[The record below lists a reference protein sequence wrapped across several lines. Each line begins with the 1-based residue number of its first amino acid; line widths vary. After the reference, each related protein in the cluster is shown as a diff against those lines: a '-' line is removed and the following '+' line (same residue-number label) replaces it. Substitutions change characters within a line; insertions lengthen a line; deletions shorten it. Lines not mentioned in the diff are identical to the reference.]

1 MVQSKMRK
9 EMIDAFLNA
18 LQEDKIPWHKSWSAL
33 QTMPPRNAVKDTE
46 YRGMNRFWLFHKAE
60 QNGYSDPRWCTFKQA
75 KDNNWHVKKGEKG
88 THVEF
93 WSLYDRKTKKTI
105 NEKEADSLR
114 QQLSPEEYA
123 ERVKPVANNY
133 TVFNAEQIE
142 GIPKLSELTA
152 ETYEL
157 DEDELIRTRAVLLEN
172 MNVLFQEGGEKAF
185 YRPSE
190 DCIHLP
196 EIRRFESEY
205 DYMATLLHEAGH
217 ATGHESRLRRPMLN
231 VFGTPNYAKEEL
243 RAEIASAFTAQT
255 LHLSQSGSHM
265 DNHKAYIQSWIK
277 ILKNEPD
284 ELFRAIKDA
293 EKISDYL
300 IEKGEFTLER
310 SEEKEIMLHKE
321 KSFSEQVDEVL
332 KGRANRYDDLKVCD
346 TPQIL
351 LDAGCEQLPML
362 YTKAHLRKA
371 LLPKDAKKHNH
382 GLDVEQIK
390 RLPEYM
396 QEPAMLIDS
405 STREDSIIVVLS
417 VLDKEKSPL
426 VVTVRPNGKGTYDL
440 EVQDSNFI
448 TSVYGRDNFEQFLN
462 LSLENNMVL
471 YWNKTKSQELFSVLG
486 LQFPKGFNNLDYNNI
501 IHQSNNIVKKNQ
513 TELLKIENGWESGKD
528 VPGESDKELEGR
540 ISADQEKL
548 VDEVAKMEETL
559 HIPYGERITEWFGDY
574 AMNIAKHGVTEEDLR
589 NRREELYAQQAEPT
603 VTIIWSEHSRFHDG
617 ETMSL
622 SEANALIENLD
633 RATVSEDGYYK
644 TEFRI
649 DFVMDGQP
657 DNYIGRQDLGDGDG
671 TLIEHIESYHAYYE
685 NNEEW
690 NNYVLRNEGK
700 EALEAD
706 KAQREMLLHEFVPYL
721 KLHNN
726 LSKME
731 QTAAK
736 ALEENSGMTA
746 TETAYHTAMK
756 DYVSKCRAM
765 VNSGDYNLPPVPQL
779 KDFDTE
785 LEAYKEHVKEEI
797 AQEAAAAGMTVEE
810 YAINGYQPYSGV
822 HGEGREDLI
831 HELVQLERDTFVPME
846 DRNLE
851 TLQEM
856 TEEQLNEQIAF
867 LKQYRI
873 PVMSFQEMAKLRT
886 DVKRKLLDNFDYYN
900 SLSASEKDILGVMEW
915 IELYRKQ
922 GIPDEEII
930 LSHLDEIHSRCG
942 HDSYDYTKNLV
953 CSACS
958 RDRGEYYKR
967 ISLADSMEHER
978 QMQKQ
983 VSSLS
988 EELDQIERQR
998 INERSIEN
1006 GKTR

>member
-1 MVQSKMRK
+1 M
-9 EMIDAFLNA
+9 
-18 LQEDKIPWHKSWSAL
+18 
-33 QTMPPRNAVKDTE
+33 
-46 YRGMNRFWLFHKAE
+46 
-60 QNGYSDPRWCTFKQA
+60 
-75 KDNNWHVKKGEKG
+75 
-88 THVEF
+88 
-93 WSLYDRKTKKTI
+93 
-105 NEKEADSLR
+105 
-114 QQLSPEEYA
+114 
-123 ERVKPVANNY
+123 
-133 TVFNAEQIE
+133 
-142 GIPKLSELTA
+142 
-152 ETYEL
+152 
-157 DEDELIRTRAVLLEN
+157 
-172 MNVLFQEGGEKAF
+172 
-185 YRPSE
+185 
-190 DCIHLP
+190 
-196 EIRRFESEY
+196 
-205 DYMATLLHEAGH
+205 
-217 ATGHESRLRRPMLN
+217 
-231 VFGTPNYAKEEL
+231 
-243 RAEIASAFTAQT
+243 
-255 LHLSQSGSHM
+255 
-265 DNHKAYIQSWIK
+265 
-277 ILKNEPD
+277 
-284 ELFRAIKDA
+284 
-293 EKISDYL
+293 
-300 IEKGEFTLER
+300 
-310 SEEKEIMLHKE
+310 
-321 KSFSEQVDEVL
+321 
-332 KGRANRYDDLKVCD
+332 
-346 TPQIL
+346 
-351 LDAGCEQLPML
+351 
-362 YTKAHLRKA
+362 
-371 LLPKDAKKHNH
+371 
-382 GLDVEQIK
+382 
-390 RLPEYM
+390 
-396 QEPAMLIDS
+396 
-405 STREDSIIVVLS
+405 
-417 VLDKEKSPL
+417 
-426 VVTVRPNGKGTYDL
+426 
-440 EVQDSNFI
+440 
-448 TSVYGRDNFEQFLN
+448 
-462 LSLENNMVL
+462 
-471 YWNKTKSQELFSVLG
+471 
-486 LQFPKGFNNLDYNNI
+486 
-501 IHQSNNIVKKNQ
+501 
-513 TELLKIENGWESGKD
+513 KIENGWESGKD

-671 TLIEHIESYHAYYE
+671 TLIDHIESYHAYYE
-685 NNEEW
+685 NNADW
-690 NNYVLRNEGK
+690 DNFVLHSGGT

-726 LSKME
+726 LSQME
-731 QTAAK
+731 QLAAK
-736 ALEENSGMTA
+736 AMEEKSSMTA
-746 TETAYHTAMK
+746 AETAFHIAMQE
-756 DYVSKCRAM
+756 YVSKCRAM

-779 KDFDTE
+779 KDFDME
-785 LEAYKEHVKEEI
+785 LAAYKEHVKEEI

>member
-1 MVQSKMRK
+1 MAQSKMRK

-18 LQEDKIPWHKSWSAL
+18 LQEDKIPWHKSWSTL
-33 QTMPPRNAVKDTE
+33 QSMPPRNAVKGTE
-46 YRGMNRFWLFHKAE
+46 YRGVNRFWLFHTAE
-60 QNGYSDPRWCTFKQA
+60 QKGYSDPRWCTFKQA
-75 KDNNWHVKKGEKG
+75 KDNGWHVKKGEKG

-93 WSLYDRKTKKTI
+93 WSLYDQEAKRTI
-105 NEKEADSLR
+105 NDEEAYTLR
-114 QQLSPEEYA
+114 QQLSQEEYA

-142 GIPKLSELTA
+142 GIQKLPELTV

-157 DEDELIRTRAVLLEN
+157 DEDEIIRTRAVLLEN

-231 VFGTPNYAKEEL
+231 VFGTPDYAKEEL

-300 IEKGEFTLER
+300 IEKGKFTEH
-310 SEEKEIMLHKE
+310 SKEKEIPLQKE
-321 KSFSEQVDEVL
+321 ASMDKLAKEE
-332 KGRANRYDDLKVCD
+332 
-346 TPQIL
+346 TP
-351 LDAGCEQLPML
+351 
-362 YTKAHLRKA
+362 
-371 LLPKDAKKHNH
+371 
-382 GLDVEQIK
+382 
-390 RLPEYM
+390 
-396 QEPAMLIDS
+396 S
-405 STREDSIIVVLS
+405 
-417 VLDKEKSPL
+417 
-426 VVTVRPNGKGTYDL
+426 
-440 EVQDSNFI
+440 
-448 TSVYGRDNFEQFLN
+448 
-462 LSLENNMVL
+462 
-471 YWNKTKSQELFSVLG
+471 
-486 LQFPKGFNNLDYNNI
+486 
-501 IHQSNNIVKKNQ
+501 
-513 TELLKIENGWESGKD
+513 
-528 VPGESDKELEGR
+528 GESENDFSLPD
-540 ISADQEKL
+540 SA
-548 VDEVAKMEETL
+548 
-559 HIPYGERITEWFGDY
+559 
-574 AMNIAKHGVTEEDLR
+574 
-589 NRREELYAQQAEPT
+589 AEPT

-726 LSKME
+726 LSQME
-731 QTAAK
+731 QLAAK
-736 ALEENSGMTA
+736 AMEEKSSMTA
-746 TETAYHTAMK
+746 AETAFHIAMQE
-756 DYVSKCRAM
+756 YVSKCRAM
-765 VNSGDYNLPPVPQL
+765 VNSGDYNLPPVPQF
-779 KDFDTE
+779 KDFDME
-785 LEAYKEHVKEEI
+785 LAAYKEHVKEEI

-810 YAINGYQPYSGV
+810 YATNGYQPYSGV

-846 DRNLE
+846 DRNSD

-873 PVMSFQEMAKLRT
+873 PVMSFQEMTKLRM
-886 DVKRKLLDNFDYYN
+886 DVKRELSDNFDYYT
-900 SLSASEKDILGVMEW
+900 SLSASKKDILGVMEW

-953 CSACS
+953 CSVCS

>member
-1 MVQSKMRK
+1 MAQSKMRK
-9 EMIDAFLNA
+9 EMIDDFLNA

-33 QTMPPRNAVKDTE
+33 QSMPPRNAVKGTE
-46 YRGMNRFWLFHKAE
+46 YRGVNRFWLFHTAE
-60 QNGYSDPRWCTFKQA
+60 QKGYSDPRWCTFKQA
-75 KDNNWHVKKGEKG
+75 KDNDWHVKKGEKG

-93 WSLYDRKTKKTI
+93 WSLYDRETKKTI
-105 NEKEADSLR
+105 NDKEADSLR

-142 GIPKLSELTA
+142 GIPKLPELA
-152 ETYEL
+152 VETYEL
-157 DEDELIRTRAVLLEN
+157 DEDEIIRTRAVLLEN
-172 MNVLFQEGGEKAF
+172 MSVLFQEGGEKAF

-217 ATGHESRLRRPMLN
+217 ATGHESRLRRPILN
-231 VFGTPNYAKEEL
+231 VFGTPDYAKEEL
-243 RAEIASAFTAQT
+243 RAEIASAFTTQT

-284 ELFRAIKDA
+284 ELFRAIREA

-310 SEEKEIMLHKE
+310 SEEKEITLQKE
-321 KSFSEQVDEVL
+321 KSFSEQVDDVL
-332 KGRANRYDDLKVCD
+332 SGRANRYDDLKVCD

-396 QEPAMLIDS
+396 QEPVMLIDS

-417 VLDKEKSPL
+417 VLDNEKSPL

-462 LSLENNMVL
+462 LSLENDMVL
-471 YWNKTKSQELFSVLG
+471 YWNKSKSQELFSVLG
-486 LQFPKGFNNLDYNNI
+486 LQFPKGFNNLDYDNI

-513 TELLKIENGWESGKD
+513 AELLEIENGWESGKE
-528 VPGESDKELEGR
+528 VPGR
-540 ISADQEKL
+540 PATDQEKL
-548 VDEVAKMEETL
+548 VDEVARLEETL
-559 HIPYGERITEWFGDY
+559 YIPHEKRITEWFGDY
-574 AMNIAKHGVTEEDLR
+574 AINIAKHGVTEDDLQK
-589 NRREELYAQQAEPT
+589 RREELYVLRTEPT
-603 VTIIWSEHSRFHDG
+603 VAEHAAS
-617 ETMSL
+617 
-622 SEANALIENLD
+622 
-633 RATVSEDGYYK
+633 
-644 TEFRI
+644 
-649 DFVMDGQP
+649 
-657 DNYIGRQDLGDGDG
+657 
-671 TLIEHIESYHAYYE
+671 SYE
-685 NNEEW
+685 
-690 NNYVLRNEGK
+690 
-700 EALEAD
+700 
-706 KAQREMLLHEFVPYL
+706 
-721 KLHNN
+721 
-726 LSKME
+726 
-731 QTAAK
+731 
-736 ALEENSGMTA
+736 
-746 TETAYHTAMK
+746 
-756 DYVSKCRAM
+756 
-765 VNSGDYNLPPVPQL
+765 
-779 KDFDTE
+779 
-785 LEAYKEHVKEEI
+785 
-797 AQEAAAAGMTVEE
+797 
-810 YAINGYQPYSGV
+810 PYSGI
-822 HGEGREDLI
+822 HGEEREYLFN
-831 HELVQLERDTFVPME
+831 ELAQLEKDTFVPME
-846 DRNLE
+846 ERFSS
-851 TLQEM
+851 TLQKV
-856 TEEQLNEQIAF
+856 TEKELNERISF

-873 PVMSFQEMAKLRT
+873 PLMSFQKMAKLRM
-886 DVKRKLLDNFDYYN
+886 DVKRELPDNFDYYT
-900 SLSASEKDILGVMEW
+900 SLSASEKDILGVLEW

-922 GIPDEEII
+922 GISDEEII

-958 RDRGEYYKR
+958 RDRGEYYER

>member
-1 MVQSKMRK
+1 MAQSKMRK

-33 QTMPPRNAVKDTE
+33 QMMPPRNAVRDTE
-46 YRGMNRFWLFHKAE
+46 YRGVNRFWLFHTAE

-75 KDNNWHVKKGEKG
+75 KDNHWHVKKGEKG

-93 WSLYDRKTKKTI
+93 WSLYDRKIKKTI
-105 NEKEADSLR
+105 DDKEADSLR
-114 QQLSPEEYA
+114 QQLTPEEYA

-142 GIPKLSELTA
+142 GIPKLPEPELQ
-152 ETYEL
+152 TYEL
-157 DEDELIRTRAVLLEN
+157 DEDEIIRTRAVLLEN
-172 MNVLFQEGGEKAF
+172 MAVHFQEGGEKAF
-185 YRPSE
+185 YRPAE

-196 EIRRFESEY
+196 EIKRFESEY

-217 ATGHESRLRRPMLN
+217 ATGHESRLRRPIRN
-231 VFGTPNYAKEEL
+231 SFGTPNYAKEEL

-265 DNHKAYIQSWIK
+265 ENHKAYIQSWIK

-284 ELFRAIKDA
+284 ELFRAIREA

-300 IEKGEFTLER
+300 IEKGEFALEH
-310 SEEKEIMLHKE
+310 SKEKDIPLQKE
-321 KSFSEQVDEVL
+321 KSFGEQVDEVL
-332 KGRANRYDDLKVCD
+332 SGKANRYDDLKVCD

-396 QEPAMLIDS
+396 PEPVMLIDS
-405 STREDSIIVVLS
+405 STREDSIIIVLS
-417 VLDKEKSPL
+417 VLDNEKSPL
-426 VVTVRPNGKGTYDL
+426 VATVRPNGKGTYNL

-486 LQFPKGFNNLDYNNI
+486 LQFPEGLNNLDYNSI

-513 TELLKIENGWESGKD
+513 SELL
-528 VPGESDKELEGR
+528 
-540 ISADQEKL
+540 
-548 VDEVAKMEETL
+548 DEVAKLEETL
-559 HIPYGERITEWFGDY
+559 YIPHRERITEWFGDY

-589 NRREELYAQQAEPT
+589 NRREELYALRAEPT
-603 VTIIWSEHSRFHDG
+603 V
-617 ETMSL
+617 
-622 SEANALIENLD
+622 A
-633 RATVSEDGYYK
+633 
-644 TEFRI
+644 
-649 DFVMDGQP
+649 
-657 DNYIGRQDLGDGDG
+657 
-671 TLIEHIESYHAYYE
+671 
-685 NNEEW
+685 
-690 NNYVLRNEGK
+690 
-700 EALEAD
+700 
-706 KAQREMLLHEFVPYL
+706 
-721 KLHNN
+721 
-726 LSKME
+726 
-731 QTAAK
+731 
-736 ALEENSGMTA
+736 
-746 TETAYHTAMK
+746 
-756 DYVSKCRAM
+756 
-765 VNSGDYNLPPVPQL
+765 
-779 KDFDTE
+779 
-785 LEAYKEHVKEEI
+785 
-797 AQEAAAAGMTVEE
+797 E
-810 YAINGYQPYSGV
+810 YAANGYEPYPGV
-822 HGEGREDLI
+822 HSERQEELI
-831 HELVQLERDTFVPME
+831 NELAQLEKDTFVPIE
-846 DRNLE
+846 ERFPS
-851 TLQEM
+851 TLQKM
-856 TEEQLNEQIAF
+856 TEEELNDRIDF

-873 PVMSFQEMAKLRT
+873 PLVSFQEMAKLRI
-886 DVKRKLLDNFDYYN
+886 DAKRGLLSDFVYYT
-900 SLSASEKDILGVMEW
+900 SLSSSEKDILGVMEW

-922 GIPDEEII
+922 GISDEEII

-967 ISLADSMEHER
+967 ISLADSVEHER
-978 QMQKQ
+978 QMQKRL
-983 VSSLS
+983 SSLA
-988 EELDQIERQR
+988 EELVQMEQLT

-1006 GKTR
+1006 GKKR